1 MTAVSLDRQSGP
13 VTLVTTAVHVGPG
26 KEEMGIMHS
35 LTITRALQRAGLVAL
50 VAGTA
55 AAAPAFAQGQAAAPA
70 APAYT
75 TADLA
80 RACGPAADDA
90 NAVAHRS
97 VCYATLVTVG
107 QMHHIYTANRRGSRP
122 VFCMPNPSPTM
133 EQVSAAF
140 VSWAAAHQQDANLR
154 AAEGVLRFG
163 AATYPCPQPA
173 ARRR

>member
-1 MTAVSLDRQSGP
+1 
-13 VTLVTTAVHVGPG
+13 
-26 KEEMGIMHS
+26 MHS
-35 LTITRALQRAGLVAL
+35 LTITRALRRAGVAAL
-50 VAGTA
+50 VAGSV
-55 AAAPAFAQGQAAAPA
+55 AAAPAFAQGQPAAQATPA
-70 APAYT
+70 APVYT

-107 QMHHIYTANRRGSRP
+107 QMHHLYTSNRQGSRP
-122 VFCMPNPSPTM
+122 VLCMPNPSPTM
-133 EQVSAAF
+133 DQVSAAF
-140 VSWAAAHQQDANLR
+140 VSWAAANQQHANLR

-163 AATYPCPQPA
+163 AATYPCQQPA

>member
-1 MTAVSLDRQSGP
+1 
-13 VTLVTTAVHVGPG
+13 
-26 KEEMGIMHS
+26 MHS
-35 LTITRALQRAGLVAL
+35 LTITRALRRAGLVAL
-50 VAGTA
+50 VAGSV

-75 TADLA
+75 TAELA

-107 QMHHIYTANRRGSRP
+107 QMHHLYTANRQGSRP
-122 VFCMPNPSPTM
+122 TFCMPTQSPTM

-140 VSWAAAHQQDANLR
+140 VSWAAANPQHASLR

-163 AATYPCPQPA
+163 AATYPCQRPA

>member
-1 MTAVSLDRQSGP
+1 
-13 VTLVTTAVHVGPG
+13 
-26 KEEMGIMHS
+26 MHS
-35 LTITRALQRAGLVAL
+35 LTITRALRRAGLAAL
-50 VAGTA
+50 LAGTVA
-55 AAAPAFAQGQAAAPA
+55 TAPAFAQGQAAAPA
-70 APAYT
+70 APVYT

-107 QMHHIYTANRRGSRP
+107 QMHHLYTANRQGSRP
-122 VFCMPNPSPTM
+122 AFCMPNPSPTM

-140 VSWAAAHQQDANLR
+140 VSWAAANQQHANRR

-163 AATYPCPQPA
+163 AATYPCQRPA